1 MDRSTIQE
9 LERLVSRLSNDLAEN
24 FFQTIQVLS
33 TMINFTERFYEGAHF
48 RFVSE
53 KSAELARLLGLNS
66 EQVFEIKIAG
76 LLHDIGK
83 VGFIDSALHRFPHE
97 MRPNEYKQYALHP
110 ELGREILKSH
120 NGFSKIADIVYQ
132 HHEKLDGS
140 GFPNNLKGNNIHP
153 GALIIGVVD
162 YYHNAV
168 FKTKR
173 DRNDGVDARIVNTQ
187 SYLGSSKD
195 KHASTLSFLQSKKGI
210 LYDKKVVDSFIAV
223 VEMDRKKM
231 GGKIVQR
238 VPVNQIKPGMVFVE
252 SYYTSF
258 GLLIAASGAEATADH
273 VKALVRFAETGE
285 IPHKVLVLADPEP
298 ENNKK

>member
-1 MDRSTIQE
+1 MDNSKVGE
-9 LERLVSRLSNDLAEN
+9 LERLVNRLSTDLAEN
-24 FFQTIQVLS
+24 FFQTIQTLS
-33 TMINFTERFYEGAHF
+33 TIINFTERFYEGSHS

-53 KSAELARLLGLNS
+53 KSSELARLLGLNN
-66 EQVFEIKIAG
+66 EQVFEIKMAG

-83 VGFIDSALHRFPHE
+83 VGFYDSNLFKYPHE
-97 MRPNEYKQYALHP
+97 MRPQEFKQYSLHP

-120 NGFSKIADIVYQ
+120 NGFSKIADIVFQ
-132 HHEKLDGS
+132 HHERLDGS

-168 FKTKR
+168 YKNKR
-173 DRNDGVDARIVNTQ
+173 DRADMEKERVINTQ
-187 SYLGSSKD
+187 SYLSNTKD
-195 KHASTLSFLQSKKGI
+195 KHSSTLAYLQQKKGI
-210 LYDKKVVDSFIAV
+210 LFDKKVVDSFIAV
-223 VEMDRKKM
+223 VEMDRRKL

-238 VPVNQIKPGMVFVE
+238 IPVNQIKTGMVFVE

-285 IPHKVLVLADPEP
+285 IPHKVLVLSDPEEP
-298 ENNKK
+298 KK